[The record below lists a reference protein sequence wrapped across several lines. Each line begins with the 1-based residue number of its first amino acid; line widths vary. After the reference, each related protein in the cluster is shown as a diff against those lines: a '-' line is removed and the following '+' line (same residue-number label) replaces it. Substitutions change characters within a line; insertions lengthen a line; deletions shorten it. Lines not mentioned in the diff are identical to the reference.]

1 MLRFRS
7 LTSAGGVNQRVQA
20 STILEE
26 GDDVTDSID
35 LVERTL
41 KIDGTEIVIRYLRE
55 GTDTSKYRY
64 LRISLEETE

>member
-1 MLRFRS
+1 M
-7 LTSAGGVNQRVQA
+7 QA

-41 KIDGTEIVIRYLRE
+41 EIDGTEIVIRYLRE

>member
-1 MLRFRS
+1 VLRFRS

-41 KIDGTEIVIRYLRE
+41 EIDGTEIVIRYLRE

>member
-41 KIDGTEIVIRYLRE
+41 EIDGTEIVIRYLRE